1 MKATEF
7 QQMINEVLNVAGGYI
22 DNPETIDVMYEVL
35 WDNFEILITEDD
47 RNYN

>member
-7 QQMINEVLNVAGGYI
+7 QQMINEILEVADGYI
-22 DNPETIDVMYEVL
+22 DNPETIDRMNELL